1 MRDQRKGADRKV
13 GVPESDVA
21 TCISSFLYFFVPFSF
36 LSFLS
41 LCLVL
46 LTLLQCS
53 V

>member
-1 MRDQRKGADRKV
+1 MKDKRKGADRKV

-36 LSFLS
+36 LSFFISLS
-41 LCLVL
+41 S
-46 LTLLQCS
+46 LTYFTA